1 MFSCTLKGTICMTP
15 ESYSVSGSSAGPFEI
30 IWGEKIKQRKIPPLG
45 FLINKKCFIETD
57 NQYIGNSGWI
67 GTTIFH
73 LVRCSGPFS
82 NAVSFHYWGLTIKKP
97 HPGHFL
103 EISEQRI
110 STIHMAHGGQYG

>member
-1 MFSCTLKGTICMTP
+1 MKYYVNPFKFENSLFDDFFK
-15 ESYSVSGSSAGPFEI
+15 SNNSASMKTDI
-30 IWGEKIKQRKIPPLG
+30 V
-45 FLINKKCFIETD
+45 ETD